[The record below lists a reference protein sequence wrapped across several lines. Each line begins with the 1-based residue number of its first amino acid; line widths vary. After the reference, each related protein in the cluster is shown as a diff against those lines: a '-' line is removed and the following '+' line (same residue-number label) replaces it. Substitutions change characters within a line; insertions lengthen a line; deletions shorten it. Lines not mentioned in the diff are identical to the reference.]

1 MKKLLCL
8 LCLILCGC
16 ALCSCSG
23 LNDVNLKD
31 FTSELNSEFALAE
44 VTVISDVKELQS
56 FYNINPE
63 DVKQFSAEYK
73 TDSAKA
79 YTEVIMVEAVSGEAV
94 QNIRSK
100 LENRYMAV
108 YTDFSQNAPDM
119 LSMVESCNVNING
132 NYVTLFITEKSDDM
146 YSFFKSKL

>member
-1 MKKLLCL
+1 MKRLLYILCL
-8 LCLILCGC
+8 VLCGC
-16 ALCSCSG
+16 VLCSCSG

-31 FTSELNSEFALAE
+31 FTSEFNSEFALTD
-44 VTVISDVKELQS
+44 VTVISDVKELES
-56 FYNINPE
+56 FYNISSG

-73 TDSAKA
+73 TDSANG
-79 YTEVIMVEAVSGEAV
+79 YTEVIMVEAVNGDAV

-119 LSMVESCNVNING
+119 LSIVENCNVNIDG
-132 NYVTLFITEKSDDM
+132 NYVTLFISEKSADM